1 MSSSKKA
8 SQREETIKDGKLGG
22 RTTSVGSSTRL
33 DGSQGKLRAE
43 KTGEA
48 LRVSFAQEKQFGG
61 PFRGPVRKR

>member
-8 SQREETIKDGKLGG
+8 SQREETIKDGKLEG

-61 PFRGPVRKR
+61 PFREPVRKR